1 MQIDGKKVQD
11 GNILEKWDMSGMYK
25 HTTGSATG
33 SHALKLISGGVG
45 GGKNYW
51 LVKNS
56 WNEELGTTTMAAMA
70 MTTTMVVTMTMTT
83 VATTTLPPPP
93 SSSRSPRQRQ

>member
-25 HTTGSATG
+25 HTTGSAIG
-33 SHALKLISGGVG
+33 SHALKLIAGGVG

-56 WNEELGTTTMAAMA
+56 WNEEWGDGGTFKIKAGTNECGIEADIAG
-70 MTTTMVVTMTMTT
+70 V
-83 VATTTLPPPP
+83 
-93 SSSRSPRQRQ
+93 SF